1 MSASI
6 PPITPSDRDRIVA
19 SAHSLP
25 DLVAKA
31 ETLDPALAAKL
42 KGQAAI
48 ASATPVGAL
57 LGGAI
62 GLIAARYGL
71 GLDAEMVN
79 LISGGLVLGGGYV
92 AHWVQARLT
101 RIVPAS

>member
-1 MSASI
+1 M
-6 PPITPSDRDRIVA
+6 PPDTVRDIIVA
-19 SAHSLP
+19 SSHSMT

-42 KGQAAI
+42 KGRATI

-62 GLIAARYGL
+62 GIIATRYGL
-71 GLDAEMVN
+71 GWDADMVN
-79 LISGGLVLGGGYV
+79 TVSGALVLAGGYI
-92 AHWVQARLT
+92 AHWVQNRVT
-101 RIVPAS
+101 SIVPPKG

>member
-1 MSASI
+1 M
-6 PPITPSDRDRIVA
+6 TRRDQIIA

-31 ETLDPALAAKL
+31 EVLDPALAAKL
-42 KGQAAI
+42 KGRATI

-57 LGGAI
+57 IGGAV

-71 GLDAEMVN
+71 GLDVETVN
-79 LISGGLVLGGGYV
+79 LISGALVLAGGYV
-92 AHWVQARLT
+92 AHWVQARFT
-101 RIVPAS
+101 RIVAAG